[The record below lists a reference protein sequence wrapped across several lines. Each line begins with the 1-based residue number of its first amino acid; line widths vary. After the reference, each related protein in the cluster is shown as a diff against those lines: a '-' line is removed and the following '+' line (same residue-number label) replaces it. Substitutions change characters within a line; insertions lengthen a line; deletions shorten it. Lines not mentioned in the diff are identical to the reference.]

1 MTQRWAIS
9 YRPNQ
14 FKKVLGQVAVVNFF
28 KAVLGRYYLEGGE
41 LPVGFLFGGRS
52 GVGKTTLAR
61 IIGASLNCDKRSG
74 VEPCGECASCQRIM
88 SGEGSVIEVDAS
100 FFGLVDNIR
109 ELRDQLQMYSV
120 SAYKVVILDEA
131 HMMSKESFN
140 VLLKL
145 LEEPPAK
152 TLFIL
157 CTTESEK
164 VLETVRSRLLEF
176 RFVAIP
182 QNVVFAYLDKLLK
195 RENVQCDSSI
205 YVRLYRL
212 SDDNLRNVIVS
223 MEQLALLGKG
233 KVDKDLV
240 VKTFGDIFVFEK
252 ILDGIKVGD
261 YGRVIELYRTYNTF
275 YTDFVRFLNGFLRIA
290 GDYFLAAILKGSS
303 DVLFYGTLFRAIYR
317 FQQTA
322 VSLKGEAA
330 ANLFF
335 HSIIME
341 VAGEIKTSAAVVEI
355 LNEGVLT
362 EEEALDLLMVDKS

>member
-1 MTQRWAIS
+1 MTERWAIS

-14 FKKVLGQVAVVNFF
+14 FKRVLGQGAVVSFF
-28 KAVLGRYYLEGGE
+28 KTVLKRYYAEGGE

-61 IIGASLNCDKRSG
+61 IIGASLNCMKRNG
-74 VEPCGECASCQRIM
+74 VEPCGECYSCLQIM

-131 HMMSKESFN
+131 HMMSKEAFN

-145 LEEPPAK
+145 LEEPPEK
-152 TLFIL
+152 TLFML

-176 RFVAIP
+176 RFTAISHM
-182 QNVVFAYLDKLLK
+182 VVSQYLDNLLLL
-195 RENVQCDSSI
+195 EGVECDPAV
-205 YVRLYRL
+205 YQRLYRL
-212 SDDNLRNVIVS
+212 SNDNLRDVIVS
-223 MEQLALLGKG
+223 LEQLALLGKG
-233 KVDKDLV
+233 MITKELAAEM
-240 VKTFGDIFVFEK
+240 FGDIFVFEK
-252 ILDGIKVGD
+252 ILKGIKVGD
-261 YGRVIELYRTYNTF
+261 YGMVMELYRIYNTF
-275 YTDFVRFLNGFLRIA
+275 YTDFVRFLNGFLTVA
-290 GDYFLAAILKGSS
+290 GDYFLTAIRKGSS
-303 DVLFYGTLFRAIYR
+303 DVLFYGKLFRAIYS

-330 ANLFF
+330 ASLFF
-335 HSIIME
+335 HSLIME
-341 VAGEIKTSAAVVEI
+341 VAGGVKAESVVASAQTGI
-355 LNEGVLT
+355 LT

>member
-1 MTQRWAIS
+1 MTDRWAIS

-14 FKKVLGQVAVVNFF
+14 FKKVLGQTAVVNFF
-28 KAVLGRYYLEGGE
+28 KAVLSQYYAEGGE

-61 IIGASLNCDKRSG
+61 IVGASLNCNKRNG
-74 VEPCGECASCQRIM
+74 IEPCGECSSCLRIM

-109 ELRDQLQMYSV
+109 ELRDQLRMYSV

-131 HMMSKESFN
+131 HMMSKEAFN

-164 VLETVRSRLLEF
+164 ILETVRSRLIEF
-176 RFVAIP
+176 RFIAISHMMVS
-182 QNVVFAYLDKLLK
+182 QYLTALLK
-195 RENVQCDSSI
+195 KEQIECDPVV
-205 YVRLYRL
+205 YQRLYRL
-212 SDDNLRNVIVS
+212 SNDNLRDVIMS
-223 MEQLALLGKG
+223 LEQLALLGKG
-233 KVDKDLV
+233 KITKELAAEM
-240 VKTFGDIFVFEK
+240 FGDIFVFEK
-252 ILDGIKVGD
+252 ILEGIKVGD
-261 YGRVIELYRTYNTF
+261 YGTVMELYREYDTF
-275 YTDFVRFLNGFLRIA
+275 YTDFLRFVNRFLIVA
-290 GDYFLAAILKGSS
+290 GDYFMIAMRKGSS
-303 DVLFYGTLFRAIYR
+303 DVLFYSTLFRAIYN

-322 VSLKGEAA
+322 VSLKGESA

-341 VAGEIKTSAAVVEI
+341 VAGEVKEKKVFTGLADKKVF
-355 LNEGVLT
+355 T
-362 EEEALDLLMVDKS
+362 EEEVLDMLMVDK

>member
-1 MTQRWAIS
+1 MTTRWAIS

-14 FKKVLGQVAVVNFF
+14 FKKVLGQEAVVRFF
-28 KAVLGRYYLEGGE
+28 IAILTRYYTEGGE

-61 IIGASLNCDKRSG
+61 IIGASLNCHKRDG
-74 VEPCGECASCQRIM
+74 VEPCGECSSCVRIM
-88 SGEGSVIEVDAS
+88 AGEGSVIEVDAS

-109 ELRDQLQMYSV
+109 GLRDQLQMYSV
-120 SAYKVVILDEA
+120 ATYKVVILDEA
-131 HMMSKESFN
+131 HMMSKEAFN

-176 RFVAIP
+176 RFTAIHHGLV
-182 QNVVFAYLDKLLK
+182 NMYLQDLLK
-195 RENVQCDSSI
+195 KEKIKCDPAV
-205 YVRLYRL
+205 YARLYRL
-212 SDDNLRNVIVS
+212 SNDNLRDVIVS

-233 KVDKDLV
+233 KVDKDLAV
-240 VKTFGDIFVFEK
+240 ETFGDIFVFEK
-252 ILDGIKVGD
+252 ILEGIRVGD
-261 YGRVIELYRTYNTF
+261 YGSVVQLYQKYNVF
-275 YTDFVRFLNGFLRIA
+275 YTDFLRFLNEFLIIA
-290 GDYFLAAILKGSS
+290 GDHFLVAILKGSS
-303 DVLFYGTLFRAIYR
+303 ETLFYSSLFRAIYKFR
-317 FQQTA
+317 QTA

-335 HSIIME
+335 HTLITEVVGGVKVDSDVPSDDATII
-341 VAGEIKTSAAVVEI
+341 
-355 LNEGVLT
+355 T
-362 EEEALDLLMVDKS
+362 EEEALELLGVDKS